1 MLTNIVF
8 IIQSFVPKKFFPL
21 ISGRSAFL
29 YNGTTGTP
37 REGAK
42 RKAGRNYLQSNVKK
56 KNILYGCRQ
65 KKQPNMLTGDDKIKQ
80 VQQLKYLRI
89 VLNSKRRMW
98 HRNPK
103 TLWDSERCL
112 SKININISR
121 GTKKRVLN
129 NYVIFV
135 LLYDSEC

>member
-56 KNILYGCRQ
+56 KN
-65 KKQPNMLTGDDKIKQ
+65 
-80 VQQLKYLRI
+80 
-89 VLNSKRRMW
+89 
-98 HRNPK
+98 
-103 TLWDSERCL
+103 TLWL
-112 SKININISR
+112 S
-121 GTKKRVLN
+121 TKETAQHAHWGRQN
-129 NYVIFV
+129 
-135 LLYDSEC
+135 